1 MLRFECDEKG
11 ASTGICSGIELL
23 EAAARDHLTLSAAFL
38 VCCVAAGSALCA
50 CIDRV
55 GLKGSPS
62 TLRLSPQSQ
71 RKSRRVESAG
81 LLVPTRSSSE
91 AAATSGCGTFETCR
105 RTLRMSAYGGRPEES
120 GTQSKRRF

>member
-23 EAAARDHLTLSAAFL
+23 EWLRPPTLSAAFL

-55 GLKGSPS
+55 VIERITVNIALRAAKSKKKPS
-62 TLRLSPQSQ
+62 
-71 RKSRRVESAG
+71 G
-81 LLVPTRSSSE
+81 
-91 AAATSGCGTFETCR
+91 
-105 RTLRMSAYGGRPEES
+105 
-120 GTQSKRRF
+120 